1 MLSCAGP
8 SRAGGLEIG
17 PGSDFCGAANALRPG
32 EELVLRPGDYQG
44 PCTLRN
50 GGRPGMPVVI
60 RALDLAQRPRI
71 VYQGRDSNVLDVKAS
86 HVIVRGLRF
95 GPSQPEVD
103 GVRVFGAEE
112 ITVEECEFDGM
123 GGIAVVANHANVRGF
138 VVRNNVIFRSRA
150 TGMYFGCHDGTTCS
164 VVSLLVEGNYIH
176 GVTAGPDEIGYGLEI
191 KLNSA
196 GIVRGNVVVDTKGPG
211 IMVYGSRDPALVSVV
226 ERNYLAD
233 SRTSAGIVVGGG
245 PALVRNN
252 IAVGSAEGGIA
263 LEDYKRRG
271 LLRGVILVH
280 NSVFGNAGG
289 IVVPSSGPLEALAIN
304 NALEARPGTPVLPL
318 PPRAGLVLRGN
329 ADCTGA
335 PCFADPEAR
344 DFSPAAG
351 SPLVGAGVERSDS
364 WFPIVDFFGARR
376 SSPPSAGA
384 VERPGGPVLLAPG
397 RP

>member
-1 MLSCAGP
+1 MMSCAGP
-8 SRAGGLEIG
+8 TRAGAREIG
-17 PGSDFCGAANALRPG
+17 SGSDFCSAANALRPG

-44 PCTLRN
+44 PCTIRN
-50 GGRPGMPVVI
+50 GGLPGAPVVI
-60 RALDLAQRPRI
+60 RALDSAQRPRI
-71 VYQGRDSNVLDVKAS
+71 VYAGRDSNVLDVKAS

-95 GPSQPEVD
+95 GPTQTEVD

-112 ITVEECEFDGM
+112 VTVEGCEFDGM
-123 GGIAVVANHANVRGF
+123 GGIAVVANHANVRGL
-138 VVRNNVIFRSRA
+138 VVRNNVIFGSRA
-150 TGMYFGCHDGTTCS
+150 TGMYFGCHDGTTCA
-164 VVSLLVEGNYIH
+164 VTDLLIEGNYIH

-196 GIVRGNVVVDTKGPG
+196 GTVRGNVVVDTKGPG
-211 IMVYGSRDPALVSVV
+211 IMVYGSRDPALFSVV
-226 ERNYLAD
+226 ERNFLAD
-233 SRTSAGIVVGGG
+233 SHTSAGIVVGGG

-271 LLRGVILVH
+271 LLRGVVLVH
-280 NSVFGNAGG
+280 NTVFGNAGG
-289 IVVPSSGPLEALAIN
+289 IVVPSSGPLDALVIN
-304 NALEARPGTPVLPL
+304 NAAQARPGTPVLP
-318 PPRAGLVLRGN
+318 PARAGLVLRGN

-351 SPLVGAGVERSDS
+351 SPLVGAGVGRAES
-364 WFPIVDFFGARR
+364 WFPAADFFGARR
-376 SSPPSAGA
+376 SAPPSAGA
-384 VERPGGPVLLAPG
+384 VERSAGPVPLSPG